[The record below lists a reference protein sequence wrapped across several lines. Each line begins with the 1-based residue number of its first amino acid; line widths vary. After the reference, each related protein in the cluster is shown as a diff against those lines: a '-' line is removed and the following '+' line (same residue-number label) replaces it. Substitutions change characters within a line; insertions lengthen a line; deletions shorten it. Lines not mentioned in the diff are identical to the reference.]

1 MVKIKYQ
8 GLRPVRHR
16 IIRGRTISISP
27 GTTIDVSEEDA
38 KVLLSKGAA
47 FQLADSKISKIDSVP
62 EPKTLSKSSK
72 TVDVCNKYD
81 SETCQCEKEK
91 TPEEQKPEK
100 KEKVLKAKPKAK
112 KPNRLKKDKLRK
124 KLASK
129 RKKR

>member
-62 EPKTLSKSSK
+62 EPKTLSKPSTAVEEK
-72 TVDVCNKYD
+72 VD
-81 SETCQCEKEK
+81 EKEEAPK
-91 TPEEQKPEK
+91 EQKPEK

-112 KPNRLKKDKLRK
+112 KT
-124 KLASK
+124 
-129 RKKR
+129 